1 MRIKKKDL
9 LEAFDAKKVA
19 NDLDTA
25 NELVKTK
32 VSDFKKTVKTTLGDD
47 DKAGKIADELT
58 GAIISPKKIEE
69 ETEEVK
75 PKKRVKEVVK
85 VKNLKK

>member
-32 VSDFKKTVKTTLGDD
+32 ASDFKKTVKTTLGDD